1 MNYLEEFNSCLYAA
15 VMLIVCGAIYRAKC

>member
-1 MNYLEEFNSCLYAA
+1 MIFSCCLYVA